1 MDLEKNSPAPKSP
14 SESHE
19 PKGAH
24 VEVFS
29 APEKLGFLKSFVSEW
44 VLSVKVIYLILVLII
59 AVELFF
65 GARTLLQPTP
75 ASPQIQPI
83 SEGRVVLSSTK
94 LNYSIGDTIPVDI
107 YISTGGYSTVG
118 TDLSIKYDPNLLE
131 APNDGFVKGGIYQD
145 YLGINIDNK
154 KGVILVSG
162 IVSINSG
169 GFNGTG
175 KFGTLNLRAK
185 AEGKTKVALDFKKG
199 ATVDTNII
207 EDETSVD
214 ILGKTFDLEL
224 GIGSAKVV
232 EREDGAS
239 CSEFKQLCWNE
250 EGKQGIQTCKK
261 GAVKDKACSY
271 DPYLTLECSKCGT
284 N

>member
-1 MDLEKNSPAPKSP
+1 MDLEKNNHAPKSP
-14 SESHE
+14 SEASE
-19 PKGAH
+19 SKNAH

-29 APEKLGFLKSFVSEW
+29 VPEKFGFFKSFVSDW
-44 VLSVKVIYLILVLII
+44 VLNVKVIYLILGLII

-75 ASPQIQPI
+75 AAPKVQPVT
-83 SEGRVVLSSTK
+83 EGRVVLTSSK
-94 LNYSIGDTIPVDI
+94 LNYSVGDTVPVDI

-118 TDLSIKYDPNLLE
+118 TDLSIKYDPNLLD
-131 APNDGFVKGGIYQD
+131 APADSFIKGATYQD

-162 IVSINSG
+162 IVTINSG

-175 KFGTLNLRAK
+175 KFGTLNLKAK
-185 AEGKTKVALDFKKG
+185 SEGKTKVALDFKKG
-199 ATVDTNII
+199 ATIDTNII
-207 EDETSVD
+207 EDGTSVD
-214 ILGKTFDLEL
+214 ILGQTFDLEL
-224 GIGSAKVV
+224 GIGSGKVA
-232 EREDGAS
+232 ERKDGTS
-239 CSEFKQLCWNE
+239 CSQFTQLCWNQ
-250 EGKQGIQTCKK
+250 EGKQGTQVCKQ
-261 GAVKDKACSY
+261 GAVKDKACTY